1 MYRILVVEDDPLFL
15 EPLRD
20 WLVKEGH
27 EDILAETLEAG
38 FINIATEPIPEVVLL
53 DIHLGKKNGLTL
65 AHWAR
70 KQKHL
75 AHILI
80 LAMTGDE
87 SLKDKKSTLDA
98 GCDACLVK
106 PFYFKALREILSNLR
121 VHSVR

>member
-1 MYRILVVEDDPLFL
+1 MHRILVVEDEPLFL
-15 EPLRD
+15 EILRD

-27 EDILAETLEAG
+27 EVILADSLEAG
-38 FINIATEPIPEVVLL
+38 FISIAAEPIPEVVLL
-53 DIHLGKKNGLTL
+53 DIHLGKKNGLNL

-70 KQKHL
+70 QQKPL
-75 AHILI
+75 AHLLI

-87 SLKDKKSTLDA
+87 SQKDKKSAQDA
-98 GCDACLVK
+98 GCDGCLVK

>member
-1 MYRILVVEDDPLFL
+1 M
-15 EPLRD
+15 
-20 WLVKEGH
+20 
-27 EDILAETLEAG
+27 
-38 FINIATEPIPEVVLL
+38 VLL

-106 PFYFKALREILSNLR
+106 PFYFKALREFWLYEFASDKIQQF
-121 VHSVR
+121 VAWTHSPGKTRATLFFC